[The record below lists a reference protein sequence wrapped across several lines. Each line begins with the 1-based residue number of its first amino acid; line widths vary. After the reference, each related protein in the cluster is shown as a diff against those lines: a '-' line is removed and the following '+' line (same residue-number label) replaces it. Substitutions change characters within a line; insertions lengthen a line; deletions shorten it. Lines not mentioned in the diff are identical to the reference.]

1 MCQFCE
7 KTFTR
12 KTGLTKHL
20 KCCKQ
25 KKMAN
30 ENEKDKKI
38 EELIKNQEEMKE
50 IVEKLLIEKG
60 NTITNNNTK
69 RFFSI

>member
-1 MCQFCE
+1 MCEFCE

-25 KKMAN
+25 KKIF
-30 ENEKDKKI
+30 EDEKDIKI
-38 EELIKNQEEMKE
+38 EVLEKEKE
-50 IVEKLLIEKG
+50 IMTKEYEGLKDKIEDLLIE
-60 NTITNNNTK
+60 
-69 RFFSI
+69 

>member
-20 KCCKQ
+20 KCYEQ
-25 KKMAN
+25 KKIF
-30 ENEKDKKI
+30 EEEKHEKDIKI
-38 EELIKNQEEMKE
+38 EVL
-50 IVEKLLIEKG
+50 EKK
-60 NTITNNNTK
+60 K
-69 RFFSI
+69 R

>member
-25 KKMAN
+25 KKIF
-30 ENEKDKKI
+30 EEEKDIKI
-38 EELIKNQEEMKE
+38 EVL
-50 IVEKLLIEKG
+50 EKKSL
-60 NTITNNNTK
+60 
-69 RFFSI
+69 